1 MLEQIERTPK
11 SPILKARKVN
21 FEEILFDVE
30 QHDPRKMNQFQ
41 GVGFGGQLATAIY
54 APTLNKV
61 LHFGGSMYQLISN
74 DELMTPIYEKLV
86 KIFGENGFRVQCWN
100 EDDRRFSTQFILNDR
115 TIEVA
120 NKDMVNAMI
129 EIQNSYDGTLRH
141 SIGLSFYRQICTNG
155 LMGWRRE
162 EPENKAK
169 HFSGYIP
176 NLEKIIKRLDNL
188 DYQLKQFRKM
198 SERQVTQQ
206 EIHDLTV
213 KFREQ
218 TTHNFP
224 KKLIDIA
231 VERIGNEADIAG
243 AEQNAWI
250 VYNSFNRIL
259 NHDDRIGLAMD
270 KIERI
275 DHNILSTLSKELSLE
290 LVLN

>member
-1 MLEQIERTPK
+1 MLETERTPQ
-11 SPILKARKVN
+11 SPILKANKVP
-21 FEEILFDVE
+21 FESILFPVE
-30 QHDPRKMNQFQ
+30 QHDPRKMEQFK
-41 GVGFGGQLATAIY
+41 GVGFGRQLATTIY

-74 DELMTPIYEKLV
+74 DELITPIYEKLS

-100 EDDRRFSTQFILNDR
+100 EDDRRFSTQFILSDK

-162 EPENKAK
+162 EPEDKAK
-169 HFSGYIP
+169 HFSGYVP
-176 NLEKIIKRLDNL
+176 SLQKIIKRLDNL
-188 DYQLKQFRKM
+188 DYQLQQFRKM
-198 SERQVTQQ
+198 SERRVTQQ
-206 EIHDLTV
+206 EIHELTN

-270 KIERI
+270 KVEKI
-275 DHNILSTLSKELSLE
+275 DRNIISTLSNELRLE